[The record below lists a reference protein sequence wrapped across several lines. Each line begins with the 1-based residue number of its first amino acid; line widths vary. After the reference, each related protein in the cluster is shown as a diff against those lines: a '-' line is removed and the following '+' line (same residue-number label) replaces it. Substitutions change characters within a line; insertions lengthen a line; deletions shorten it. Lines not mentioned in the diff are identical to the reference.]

1 MTHRPWTRPCAW
13 IVARTVSIAAVSLVP
28 AALAAGQTVA
38 RPAAA
43 LPVVF
48 VGAGFGPS
56 TNDASSR
63 MRLYEDGLATTWI
76 VDGGV
81 AVADRI
87 GLGVE
92 YSRPSAATAFTTFGA
107 GRFQSSGRQEEQ
119 ALIGVL
125 RMRLT
130 ATPRWALDVVGGAGV
145 LFQHHASG
153 LCEPAQAACDAA
165 DGPSRDEHALA
176 LAAGADVPITLAR
189 HFAIVPAVRAY
200 WLRRGEHTSDTDI
213 NLPWQFEWKSSTR
226 VAAFAS
232 GRVIW

>member
-1 MTHRPWTRPCAW
+1 VLFTRLVLIATFS
-13 IVARTVSIAAVSLVP
+13 IVRVAGATGQP
-28 AALAAGQTVA
+28 AA
-38 RPAAA
+38 RPAPA
-43 LPVVF
+43 LPAVF
-48 VGAGFGPS
+48 VGAGLGPS

-63 MRLYEDGLATTWI
+63 MRLYEDGRATTWI
-76 VDGGV
+76 IEGGV
-81 AVADRI
+81 AVADRV

-153 LCEPAQAACDAA
+153 LCEPAQAVCDAT

-176 LAAGADVPITLAR
+176 LATGADVPFTLTR
-189 HFAIVPAVRAY
+189 HFALVPAVRAY
-200 WLRRGEHTSDTDI
+200 WLRRGDHTSDTDI